1 MKVLVTAHR
10 PDETEI
16 FEKANQKY
24 HYELSFQ
31 TQQLTEENLEMARGY
46 EAVCI
51 NAGCHV
57 TEQMARRL
65 KEMGVR
71 YVLTRAAGK
80 DHLDLK
86 AVQKYGL
93 RSANVPAYSP
103 SAISEHT
110 ILLLLAVLRKLKTQ
124 LRRIDEKYFFI
135 TGLRGREIRDMT
147 IGVIGT
153 GRIGS
158 QTVKDLSGFGCRLL
172 ACDQH
177 PNADTARLAQYME
190 MKELLQ
196 KSDAV
201 ILHCPMTAENY
212 HLISKEAIGV
222 MKEGAVL
229 VNTARGELVD
239 TQAVCEALKCGW
251 LSGLAMDVYEHE
263 NLTQRK
269 DYRGK
274 KLDDPLLGEL
284 LAMDN
289 VVFTSHTAFYTDE
302 AIASIVGTTLEN
314 LYEWETTGS
323 CKNETR

>member
-16 FEKANQKY
+16 FERVNQKY
-24 HYELSFQ
+24 HYELTFQ
-31 TQQLTEENLEMARGY
+31 TEQLTEENLELARGC
-46 EAVCI
+46 EALCI

-57 TEQMARRL
+57 TEQFARRL

-71 YVLTRAAGK
+71 YILTRAAGK
-80 DHLDLK
+80 DHLDLE
-86 AVQKYGL
+86 AIQKYGL

-124 LRRIDEKYFFI
+124 LRRIEDQYFFI
-135 TGLRGREIRDMT
+135 TGLRGREIHDMT

-158 QTVKDLSGFGCRLL
+158 RTIKDLSGFGCSLL
-172 ACDQH
+172 ACDQY
-177 PNADTARLAQYME
+177 PNAETAKLARYVE
-190 MKELLQ
+190 REELL
-196 KSDAV
+196 KSSDAV

-212 HLISKEAIGV
+212 HLIGEEALGR
-222 MKEGAVL
+222 MKEGAIL

-239 TQAVCEALKCGW
+239 TWAVCEALKRGR
-251 LSGLAMDVYEHE
+251 LSGFAMDVYEHE
-263 NLTQRK
+263 GLTQRK

-274 KLDDPLLGEL
+274 ELDDLLLKEL
-284 LAMDN
+284 LSMDN
-289 VVFTSHTAFYTDE
+289 VIFTSHTAFYTDE
-302 AIASIVGTTLEN
+302 AISSIIETTLAN
-314 LYEWETTGS
+314 LNEWETTGK
-323 CKNETR
+323 CQNETR